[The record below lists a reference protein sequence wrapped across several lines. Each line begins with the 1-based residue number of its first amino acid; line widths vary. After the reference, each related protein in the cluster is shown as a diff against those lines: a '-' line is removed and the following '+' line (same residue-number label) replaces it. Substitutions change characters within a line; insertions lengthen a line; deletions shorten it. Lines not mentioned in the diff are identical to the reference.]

1 MNNLVILVNNS
12 AKRPIHP
19 KMTSHSAPPPRST
32 RADELLVAQGVVES
46 RAIAQ
51 RIIKSGQAF
60 RADGSI
66 IPKPSAKIPANEPLS
81 IAAPPR
87 YVSQGGEKLESWFA
101 QYPID
106 VAGLDA
112 LDVGASTGGFTD
124 CLLQRGVASVT
135 CVDVGHG
142 QLHPRLLDDARVT
155 NIEGVN
161 AKALDETDLP
171 HPTYPLIVADLS
183 FISLKKVIAQI
194 WSRLAPGGAAILLV
208 KPQFEAP
215 KEVIAKTKGILRD
228 DQLRAETLTSV
239 TETATALPGCTVLG
253 HIECPVAGGDGNR
266 EYLLGLKRCTN

>member
-1 MNNLVILVNNS
+1 
-12 AKRPIHP
+12 
-19 KMTSHSAPPPRST
+19 MTSHSAPPPRST